1 MAPLNLQVP
10 DDVCTLLLLNEF
22 TAISFFTFV
31 FYGVFSDVFITYK
44 LGFIKWILVFYDQE
58 TKLSFLFADSAQG
71 DSRWLMLSF
80 TLRHVPE

>member
-22 TAISFFTFV
+22 TTISF
-31 FYGVFSDVFITYK
+31 YDVFSDVFITYK
-44 LGFIKWILVFYDQE
+44 LVFIKWILVFYDQE

-80 TLRHVPE
+80 TLRHIPE